1 MSLLQ
6 RSAIVTAMFAALSVP
21 AFAQPSP
28 TDAPAAT
35 TAQAAPH
42 GKHHRPDPQARK
54 ARMEQ
59 RMQALKTA
67 LKLNASQEG
76 AWNSYVA
83 ALQPPMHG
91 ERPAH
96 PDRKA
101 FAAMTTPERIDA
113 MQAMH
118 AKRQAAMDQRHQAT
132 RTFYAALT
140 PEQQK
145 TFDAETLKMHD
156 RHGPGGKG
164 QHERRGHRQG
174 ANAEQT
180 VPATDSK

>member
-6 RSAIVTAMFAALSVP
+6 RSAIVTAMLAALSVP

-28 TDAPAAT
+28 ADAPAAPT
-35 TAQAAPH
+35 TQAAPH
-42 GKHHRPDPQARK
+42 GKHHRPGPQARK
-54 ARMEQ
+54 AHMEQ
-59 RMQALKTA
+59 RMQALKAA

-118 AKRQAAMDQRHQAT
+118 TKRQAAMDQRHQAT
-132 RTFYAALT
+132 KTFYAALT

-174 ANAEQT
+174 AKAEQT
-180 VPATDSK
+180 VPAVDSK